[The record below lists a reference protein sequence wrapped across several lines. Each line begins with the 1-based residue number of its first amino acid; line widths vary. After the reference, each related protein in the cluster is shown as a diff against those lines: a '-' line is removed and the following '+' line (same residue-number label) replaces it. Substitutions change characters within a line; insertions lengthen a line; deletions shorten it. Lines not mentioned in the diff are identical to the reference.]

1 MDAKTIER
9 WIKSLGRS
17 YDALVA
23 DGVIPNQPLQE
34 LYEGRD
40 RLHIEPEPGLA
51 LSFWAG
57 TKRLE
62 TLFITLVK
70 TTPSTIE
77 YKGELPK
84 PFISAMT
91 KSGVHS
97 NFGEPMESKGPV
109 KMPQPMGMTGG
120 WDSYRLDPVTHPNI
134 KLIFKYTATMQVKTL
149 VFTLIDTGH
158 D

>member
-1 MDAKTIER
+1 MDAATIER
-9 WIKSLGRS
+9 WIKSLGRP
-17 YDALVA
+17 YGALTA

-40 RLHIEPEPGLA
+40 RLHIEPEPGLS
-51 LSFWAG
+51 LSFWAE

-70 TTPSTIE
+70 TTPSTLE

-84 PFISAMT
+84 PFISTMT
-91 KSGVHS
+91 QSGVRS

-120 WDSYRLDPVTHPNI
+120 WDAYQLDSVTHPNI
-134 KLIFKYTATMQVKTL
+134 KLVFKYTTTMQVKTL
-149 VFTLIDTGH
+149 VFTLINKGH